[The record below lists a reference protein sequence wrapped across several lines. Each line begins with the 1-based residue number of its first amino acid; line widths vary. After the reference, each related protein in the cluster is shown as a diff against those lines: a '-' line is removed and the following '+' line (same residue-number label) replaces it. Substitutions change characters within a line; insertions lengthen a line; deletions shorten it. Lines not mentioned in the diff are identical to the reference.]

1 MYNKIKYEVSNAIAV
16 IAIDR
21 QEALNALDEDVMRE
35 LSDAISCVEQH
46 KQILS
51 LIITGEGRSF
61 VAGADITVQK
71 SFDPAAGRAWSR
83 MGSELFRRLEKM
95 EVPTIAAVNG
105 FALGGGLELAMACD
119 IILASEKARFGQPEV
134 TLGIIPGFSGTQ
146 RLPRRIGS
154 SMAKELIFS
163 GRIIGADEA
172 LTIGLV
178 DHVYAADELMKEA
191 RGLAESFAAN
201 APIAVRYAKA
211 CIERGMQMDIES
223 AAALENELFALCF
236 ATEDQKEGMQ
246 AFLDKRDAS
255 FKNK

>member
-35 LSDAISCVEQH
+35 LSDAISCVEKH

-246 AFLDKRDAS
+246 AFLDKRDAG